1 MFWRGNPHSNR
12 VGKVPSQTETHTTHY
27 TTCRDMLKRHID
39 TITVYRIFKNIVWVC
54 VIFFRIVIAFHHD
67 VFVQL
72 LHPITKYNYFQLTG
86 GVPPERSEYKPCIN
100 VWAKQKNPRY
110 MVIVQWAQYS
120 PTKAEY
126 LQGRC
131 QIAIYGYLSK
141 IMISVQCHLGNL
153 GIYR

>member
-110 MVIVQWAQYS
+110 MVIVPWAMTACFHKCWCENLDK
-120 PTKAEY
+120 P
-126 LQGRC
+126 
-131 QIAIYGYLSK
+131 
-141 IMISVQCHLGNL
+141 ISNKYHTNRALVCH
-153 GIYR
+153 